1 MSSPIQMTE
10 GGSFCCSSV
19 SNFSIVGE
27 DFGSVGVNVKARF
40 DFSFNCFI
48 SCEYSCNSK
57 LKLRVI
63 KDEVSECRDVEAL
76 QTNLMAVA
84 EQLMKHQQ
92 LLDATLRQLLDI
104 ELEKIDSGVVKI
116 VEDSISSADGKSG

>member
-1 MSSPIQMTE
+1 MFKP
-10 GGSFCCSSV
+10 
-19 SNFSIVGE
+19 E
-27 DFGSVGVNVKARF
+27 DFQLSMEKQ
-40 DFSFNCFI
+40 
-48 SCEYSCNSK
+48 

-92 LLDATLRQLLDI
+92 LLDATLRQLLDM
-104 ELEKIDSGVVKI
+104 ELEKIDGGVVKI
-116 VEDSISSADGKSG
+116 VEDSMSSADG

>member
-1 MSSPIQMTE
+1 MFKP
-10 GGSFCCSSV
+10 
-19 SNFSIVGE
+19 E
-27 DFGSVGVNVKARF
+27 DFQLPIEKQ
-40 DFSFNCFI
+40 
-48 SCEYSCNSK
+48 

-76 QTNLMAVA
+76 QKNLMAVA

-104 ELEKIDSGVVKI
+104 ELNKLDNDEVAKI
-116 VEDSISSADGKSG
+116 VRDSISSADGKSG

>member
-1 MSSPIQMTE
+1 MFRP
-10 GGSFCCSSV
+10 
-19 SNFSIVGE
+19 E
-27 DFGSVGVNVKARF
+27 DFQLSIEKQ
-40 DFSFNCFI
+40 
-48 SCEYSCNSK
+48 

-104 ELEKIDSGVVKI
+104 ELEKIDGGAVKI

>member
-1 MSSPIQMTE
+1 MFRP
-10 GGSFCCSSV
+10 
-19 SNFSIVGE
+19 E
-27 DFGSVGVNVKARF
+27 DFQLSIEKQ
-40 DFSFNCFI
+40 
-48 SCEYSCNSK
+48 

-92 LLDATLRQLLDI
+92 LLDATLRQLLDT
-104 ELEKIDSGVVKI
+104 ELAKLDSTAVKI
-116 VEDSISSADGKSG
+116 VEDSISSADG

>member
-1 MSSPIQMTE
+1 MIRLMFKP
-10 GGSFCCSSV
+10 
-19 SNFSIVGE
+19 E
-27 DFGSVGVNVKARF
+27 DFQLSMEKQ
-40 DFSFNCFI
+40 
-48 SCEYSCNSK
+48 

-92 LLDATLRQLLDI
+92 LLDATLRQLLDA
-104 ELEKIDSGVVKI
+104 ELEKMDGGAVKI
-116 VEDSISSADGKSG
+116 VKDVIPSADGKSG

>member
-1 MSSPIQMTE
+1 MFKP
-10 GGSFCCSSV
+10 
-19 SNFSIVGE
+19 E
-27 DFGSVGVNVKARF
+27 DFQLSMEKQ
-40 DFSFNCFI
+40 
-48 SCEYSCNSK
+48 

-92 LLDATLRQLLDI
+92 LLDATLRQLLDA
-104 ELEKIDSGVVKI
+104 ELEKLDSGAVKI
-116 VEDSISSADGKSG
+116 VGDVISSTDGNSG

>member
-1 MSSPIQMTE
+1 MFKP
-10 GGSFCCSSV
+10 
-19 SNFSIVGE
+19 E
-27 DFGSVGVNVKARF
+27 DFQLSVEKQ
-40 DFSFNCFI
+40 
-48 SCEYSCNSK
+48 

-63 KDEVSECRDVEAL
+63 KDEVTECRDVEAL
-76 QTNLMAVA
+76 QTNLLAVA

-104 ELEKIDSGVVKI
+104 ELEKLDGTAGKI

>member
-1 MSSPIQMTE
+1 MFKP
-10 GGSFCCSSV
+10 
-19 SNFSIVGE
+19 E
-27 DFGSVGVNVKARF
+27 DFQLSVEKQ
-40 DFSFNCFI
+40 
-48 SCEYSCNSK
+48 

-63 KDEVSECRDVEAL
+63 KDEVTECRDVEAL
-76 QTNLMAVA
+76 QTNLLAVA

-104 ELEKIDSGVVKI
+104 ELEKIDGGVVKI

>member
-1 MSSPIQMTE
+1 MFKP
-10 GGSFCCSSV
+10 
-19 SNFSIVGE
+19 E
-27 DFGSVGVNVKARF
+27 DFQLSMEKQ
-40 DFSFNCFI
+40 
-48 SCEYSCNSK
+48 

-92 LLDATLRQLLDI
+92 LLDATLRQLLDA
-104 ELEKIDSGVVKI
+104 ELEKIDGGVVKI

>member
-1 MSSPIQMTE
+1 MFRP
-10 GGSFCCSSV
+10 
-19 SNFSIVGE
+19 E
-27 DFGSVGVNVKARF
+27 DFQLSIEKQ
-40 DFSFNCFI
+40 
-48 SCEYSCNSK
+48 

-92 LLDATLRQLLDI
+92 LLDATLRQLLDT
-104 ELEKIDSGVVKI
+104 ELAKLDSTAVKI
-116 VEDSISSADGKSG
+116 VEDSTSSADG

>member
-1 MSSPIQMTE
+1 MFKP
-10 GGSFCCSSV
+10 
-19 SNFSIVGE
+19 E
-27 DFGSVGVNVKARF
+27 DFELSMEKQ
-40 DFSFNCFI
+40 
-48 SCEYSCNSK
+48 

-92 LLDATLRQLLDI
+92 LLDATLRQLLDA
-104 ELEKIDSGVVKI
+104 ELAKMDSGAVKI
-116 VEDSISSADGKSG
+116 VGDVISSTDGSSG

>member
-1 MSSPIQMTE
+1 MFRP
-10 GGSFCCSSV
+10 
-19 SNFSIVGE
+19 E
-27 DFGSVGVNVKARF
+27 DFQLSVEKQ
-40 DFSFNCFI
+40 
-48 SCEYSCNSK
+48 

-63 KDEVSECRDVEAL
+63 KDEVTECRDVEAL
-76 QTNLMAVA
+76 QTNLLAVA

-104 ELEKIDSGVVKI
+104 ELEKLDGTAVKI

>member
-1 MSSPIQMTE
+1 MFKP
-10 GGSFCCSSV
+10 
-19 SNFSIVGE
+19 E
-27 DFGSVGVNVKARF
+27 DFKLSMEKQ
-40 DFSFNCFI
+40 
-48 SCEYSCNSK
+48 

-92 LLDATLRQLLDI
+92 LLDATLRQLLDK
-104 ELEKIDSGVVKI
+104 ELERLDGGVVKI
-116 VEDSISSADGKSG
+116 VEDSMSSADG

>member
-1 MSSPIQMTE
+1 MFKP
-10 GGSFCCSSV
+10 
-19 SNFSIVGE
+19 E
-27 DFGSVGVNVKARF
+27 DFQLTMEKQ
-40 DFSFNCFI
+40 
-48 SCEYSCNSK
+48 

-63 KDEVSECRDVEAL
+63 KDEVKECRDVEAL

-104 ELEKIDSGVVKI
+104 ELGKLDPQLVKI
-116 VEDSISSADGKSG
+116 VEDLSSSADGKSG